1 MLKLIWKS
9 IQNQC
14 ALSDLTENHPEKKK
28 YLKSEHI
35 YKIAFQHNTSHL
47 LQEV

>member
-14 ALSDLTENHPEKKK
+14 ALSDLTENHPEKK